1 MVDVTKLPSG
11 IAVITD
17 TMKDVDTV
25 SLGFWVSVGS
35 RFEEDNINGIS
46 HLLEHMAFKGTTSRS
61 AFQIAEAVENVGGI
75 INAYT
80 SHEVTAYYV
89 KVLKQ
94 DVPLGLSI
102 LTDILQNST
111 MVDEELTREKEVVI
125 QEIGQTY
132 DAPDDAVFE
141 YYQSTAYPNQPFGRS
156 ILGTA
161 EKVRA
166 VSRDTLLSYMH
177 DEYTASRVVVSAA
190 GNIEHS
196 YLTEQIEK
204 LLTSLHTT
212 GGRVMQPSKY
222 VGGEYRQEKQIEQV
236 NLLLGF
242 EGVSYNHPEHIAQ
255 TVLATVLG
263 GGMSSRLFQEIRE
276 KRGLVYSIYSFA
288 SSCLDSGSFTIF
300 AGTGEKQVAELLPVV
315 CDELLKATHTLT
327 QDEIERAK
335 TQLKAGVLMK
345 RESTSA
351 RAEGNAR
358 DMAIYG
364 RIIDKDETLAKV
376 DAVSKEQL
384 EKLALS
390 IFTSKPTLA
399 SLGPVKHVLSYDKL
413 QERLKV

>member
-11 IAVITD
+11 ITVLTD

-35 RFEEDNINGIS
+35 RFEEDEINGIS
-46 HLLEHMAFKGTTSRS
+46 HLLEHMAFKGTTSRT
-61 AFQIAEAVENVGGI
+61 AFQIAEAIENVGGI

-111 MVDEELTREKEVVI
+111 MVDEELCKEKEVVI

-132 DAPDDAVFE
+132 DAPDDAIFE
-141 YYQSTAYPNQPFGRS
+141 YYQSTAYPDQPFGRS

-177 DEYTASRVVVSAA
+177 DEYTAPRVVVSAA
-190 GNIEHS
+190 GNIEHT

-204 LLTSLHTT
+204 LLTSLHLE
-212 GGRVMQPSKY
+212 GGRKMLPSKY
-222 VGGEYRQEKQIEQV
+222 VGGEYRQEKKIEQV

-242 EGVSYNHPEHIAQ
+242 EGVPYNHPDHVAQ

-276 KRGLVYSIYSFA
+276 KRGLVYSIYSYA
-288 SSCLDSGSFTIF
+288 SSSLDGGSFTVF
-300 AGTGEKQVAELLPVV
+300 AGTGETQVAELLPVV

-327 QDEIERAK
+327 EDEIKRAK
-335 TQLKAGVLMK
+335 TQLEASILMK

-364 RIIDKDETLAKV
+364 RIIEKDELLGMIA
-376 DAVSKEQL
+376 AVNKDQL
-384 EKLALS
+384 ERLALS
-390 IFTSKPTLA
+390 TFTSKPTLA
-399 SLGPVKHVLSYDKL
+399 SLGPVKHVLSYEKL

>member
-204 LLTSLHTT
+204 LLTSLHAT

-242 EGVSYNHPEHIAQ
+242 EGVPYNHPEHIAQ

>member
-242 EGVSYNHPEHIAQ
+242 EGVPYNHPEHIAQ

>member
-204 LLTSLHTT
+204 LLTSLHAT

>member
-11 IAVITD
+11 ITVITD

-242 EGVSYNHPEHIAQ
+242 EGVPYNHPEHIAQ

-288 SSCLDSGSFTIF
+288 SSSLDGGSFTIF

-315 CDELLKATHTLT
+315 CDELLKATHALT

-364 RIIDKDETLAKV
+364 RIIDKDELLNKV